1 MNRVFTR
8 VASLALILT
17 STLNANAGE
26 TTMTNAQKAALTAV
40 EHMTSAFQNGDIN
53 GVMQSYEP
61 NAAVVFEPG
70 KPTNDAAQLRAMFA
84 AMAEIKPQFK
94 YSGHDVHVAG
104 DIALHIAPWD
114 MTGTGPDGQEIK
126 ETGLSVS
133 VLRKQADGTWKLVID
148 DPNGSHLMAD

>member
-17 STLNANAGE
+17 STLNAYAGE
-26 TTMTNAQKAALTAV
+26 TMTDNQKAALTAV
-40 EHMTSAFQNGDIN
+40 EQMTSAFQNGDID

-61 NAAVVFEPG
+61 NAVVVFEPG
-70 KPTNDAAQLRAMFA
+70 RPIDDAAQLRVMFA
-84 AMAEIKPQFK
+84 AMAQINPEFT

-114 MTGTGPDGQEIK
+114 MVGTDPEGNPIK

-133 VLRKQADGTWKLVID
+133 VLRKQDDGAWKLVID
-148 DPNGSHLMAD
+148 DPNGSHLMAK